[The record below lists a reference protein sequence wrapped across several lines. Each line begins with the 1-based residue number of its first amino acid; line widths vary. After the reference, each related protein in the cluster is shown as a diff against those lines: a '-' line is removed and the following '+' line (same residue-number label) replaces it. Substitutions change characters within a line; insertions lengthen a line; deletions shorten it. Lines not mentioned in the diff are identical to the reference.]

1 MAREN
6 MKNKLTTANY
16 NNFVQEIK
24 QRIRAAQ
31 YEALKTVNKE
41 MVALYLDIGKMIVEN
56 QKKHGWGKAIVETL
70 SKDLQ
75 AEFPGVAGYSAD
87 NLWRM
92 RKFYLN
98 YTDKPKLAP
107 LVQEIAWAH
116 NIIIM
121 EKCKGDLPRE
131 FYLRMTKKFGW
142 TKNVL
147 IHQIENQSYEK
158 TLINQTNFNNTLPEK
173 IKKQAK
179 LAVKDEYTFD
189 FLELTDKH
197 SENEL
202 EQAMLAKINRFL
214 IEMGGVFAFMGNQ
227 FRLEVDGEEYFIDL
241 LLYHR
246 RLKCMVAIELKIGK
260 FIPEYVGKMQFYLTT
275 LDVLVKEKTEN
286 PSIGI
291 ILCKEKKRTVVE
303 YTLKNSKKP
312 IAVANYRI
320 TSTLPKELRKE
331 LPSPEQ
337 IQQLL
342 AEIK

>member
-1 MAREN
+1 V
-6 MKNKLTTANY
+6 KDKLISAEY
-16 NNFVQEIK
+16 NHFLKDIK
-24 QRIRAAQ
+24 QRIRTAQ
-31 YEALKTVNKE
+31 YEALKSVNKE
-41 MVALYLDIGKMIVEN
+41 MILLYWDIGGKIVAN

-70 SKDLQ
+70 AKDLQ
-75 AEFPGVAGYSAD
+75 VEFPGVAGYSAD

-98 YTDKPKLAP
+98 YVNKPKLAP

-121 EKCKGDLPRE
+121 EKCKNDLSRE
-131 FYLRMTKKFGW
+131 FYLRMAKKFGW

-158 TLINQTNFNNTLPEK
+158 TLVNQTNFKNTLSEK
-173 IKKQAK
+173 IEKQAN

-189 FLELTDKH
+189 FLDLSDKH
-197 SENEL
+197 SEIEL
-202 EQAMLAKINRFL
+202 ERAMLAKINQFL

-227 FRLEVDGEEYFIDL
+227 FRLEIEGEEYFIDL

-246 RLKCMVAIELKIGK
+246 RLKCLVAIELKIGK
-260 FIPEYVGKMQFYLTT
+260 FLPEYVGKMQFYLSA
-275 LDVLVKEKTEN
+275 LDANVKEKSES

-291 ILCKEKKRTVVE
+291 ILCKEKNRTIVE
-303 YTLKNSKKP
+303 YALKDSKKP
-312 IAVANYRI
+312 IAVASYRI

-337 IQQLL
+337 IQRLL
-342 AEIK
+342 AEI